1 MFEEDKSKYESMI
14 ETRNVFKSD
23 AFVYG
28 APYSIKCFA
37 EDAAIQICKNLD
49 TTGKI
54 SDKRVETLMN
64 YGVDTL
70 FIGYNNDFTLAKFIT
85 YQLTDDYGI
94 KDGVNLYVDIGE
106 ITYGI
111 ERLNAGTCERVM
123 IRKIP
128 HEKETY

>member
-1 MFEEDKSKYESMI
+1 MFEEDKSRYESMI

-28 APYSIKCFA
+28 APYSITCFT
-37 EDAAIQICKNLD
+37 EDGAIRICKNLD
-49 TTGKI
+49 TAGKF
-54 SDKRVETLMN
+54 SDKRVETLMTD
-64 YGVDTL
+64 GVDTL
-70 FIGYNNDFTLAKFIT
+70 FIGYNNDFTSAEFVT
-85 YQLTDDYGI
+85 YQLTDDYGN
-94 KDGVNLYVDIGE
+94 KDAVHLYVDIDE

-111 ERLNAGTCERVM
+111 ERLNGGTCERVM